1 MEIIWPQKYKPEN
14 TSVHVKNELLMSGV
28 ELERVW
34 GWLCRPDLWPAW
46 YTNSANIQIK
56 NQTNLDL
63 RLGTEFRW
71 KTFGVTI
78 DSTVLEFVRQ
88 ERLAWD
94 AHCNGVHAYHAW
106 AFESRNGGVYALTE
120 ETQNGWLA
128 RLGSLAM
135 PNRMHKWHKR
145 WLEGL
150 QEMARK
156 GSP

>member
-1 MEIIWPQKYKPEN
+1 MEIIWLDAYKPEN
-14 TSVHVKNELLMSGV
+14 TAVHVRNELLMPGV

-34 GWLCRPDLWPAW
+34 AWLCRPGLWPTW
-46 YTNSANIQIK
+46 YPNSANVQIK
-56 NQTNLDL
+56 NQTQPDL

-78 DSTVLEFVRQ
+78 DSTVLEFARN

-106 AFESRNGGVYALTE
+106 AFERRDGGVYVLTE
-120 ETQNGWLA
+120 ETQTGWLA
-128 RLGSLAM
+128 RMSSLLM
-135 PNRMHKWHKR
+135 PGRMSKWHQK

-150 QEMARK
+150 QRRALGGE
-156 GSP
+156 P